1 MYHLAKFVF
10 HCDLEWRFCS
20 TSFISTFGGL
30 SISSI
35 SILRAYLAVTF
46 AEVRLCSSLLL
57 RVSSE
62 LRIDLF
68 HTSGITKRRPS
79 YVRKSTDKPYF
90 CWKSDL
96 DEKFLLSFKRRYLG
110 RRKDPAPES
119 PSLLYLHPIIPCV
132 SYYFFTRDDSGRVRH
147 NANTSESGQ
156 RTFTYR
162 ATSIWNSL
170 DKVTKEIKS
179 RKTFK
184 AAVKK
189 QLRSKP

>member
-1 MYHLAKFVF
+1 MSMSDTKTVTYIIYDTNTITLHYFTILIQLLYIIYTYTATLHSLRYQYSCIILLYFCKTEYRAFFLCIVMYHLAKFVF

-90 CWKSDL
+90 C
-96 DEKFLLSFKRRYLG
+96 
-110 RRKDPAPES
+110 
-119 PSLLYLHPIIPCV
+119 
-132 SYYFFTRDDSGRVRH
+132 
-147 NANTSESGQ
+147 
-156 RTFTYR
+156 
-162 ATSIWNSL
+162 
-170 DKVTKEIKS
+170 
-179 RKTFK
+179 
-184 AAVKK
+184 
-189 QLRSKP
+189 